1 MKKSFLTV
9 CFVVLVF
16 GLMFSLSS
24 CQKKQETETGAQPG
38 VSDTTTAP
46 PAETGAP
53 APEMTPAP
61 GESAPAAPSTEA
73 PAAPAPAAPGSE
85 VPAPPADGGTAQ

>member
-38 VSDTTTAP
+38 VSESTTTP

-53 APEMTPAP
+53 APEAPAP
-61 GESAPAAPSTEA
+61 TAGAPSAPSTEA

-85 VPAPPADGGTAQ
+85 VPAPPAAGGSAQ

>member
-9 CFVVLVF
+9 CFVLLVF

-24 CQKKQETETGAQPG
+24 CQKKQEAETGQPG
-38 VSDTTTAP
+38 VESTDTAAP
-46 PAETGAP
+46 APEATPAP

-61 GESAPAAPSTEA
+61 STEA
-73 PAAPAPAAPGSE
+73 PAPSTDTAAPAPGATE
-85 VPAPPADGGTAQ
+85 VPAPPAAQ

>member
-24 CQKKQETETGAQPG
+24 CQKKQDTETGAQPG
-38 VSDTTTAP
+38 VSETTATP
-46 PAETGAP
+46 PAETAAP
-53 APEMTPAP
+53 APEAPAP
-61 GESAPAAPSTEA
+61 EAAAPSTEA
-73 PAAPAPAAPGSE
+73 PAEPAPAAPGSE
-85 VPAPPADGGTAQ
+85 VPAPPAAGGTAQ

>member
-9 CFVVLVF
+9 CFVVVVF

-38 VSDTTTAP
+38 VSESTATP
-46 PAETGAP
+46 PAETAAP
-53 APEMTPAP
+53 APEAAP
-61 GESAPAAPSTEA
+61 TEAAPAAPSTEA
-73 PAAPAPAAPGSE
+73 PAAPAPAAPGAE
-85 VPAPPADGGTAQ
+85 VPAPPAAGGAK

>member
-16 GLMFSLSS
+16 GLMFSISS
-24 CQKKQETETGAQPG
+24 CQKKQEAETGEQPG
-38 VSDTTTAP
+38 VSETATTP

-61 GESAPAAPSTEA
+61 GETPAAPSTEA
-73 PAAPAPAAPGSE
+73 PVAPGTE
-85 VPAPPADGGTAQ
+85 VPAPPAAGGTAQ

>member
-24 CQKKQETETGAQPG
+24 CQKKQEADTGAQPG
-38 VSDTTTAP
+38 VESTDTAAP
-46 PAETGAP
+46 APEAAPAE
-53 APEMTPAP
+53 PEMTPAP
-61 GESAPAAPSTEA
+61 EAPATDT
-73 PAAPAPAAPGSE
+73 AAPAPEATE
-85 VPAPPADGGTAQ
+85 VPAPPAAQ